1 MLNKEKIDK
10 WQDNQEAHEAI
21 NMCLEAIAGR
31 LVEIEKRLQEL
42 PTPDKTYYQPPD
54 EDKDLDLF
62 QNFTKIIENF
72 RKRNHKVVWKPYLV
86 LYFLKSV
93 VSIS

>member
-1 MLNKEKIDK
+1 MSNKEKNDQ
-10 WQDNQEAHEAI
+10 WQDNQAAHEAI

-42 PTPDKTYYQPPD
+42 TTRDKTYYQPPD

-62 QNFTKIIENF
+62 QNFTKIYEKLDKIE
-72 RKRNHKVVWKPYLV
+72 KKVL
-86 LYFLKSV
+86 
-93 VSIS
+93 

>member
-1 MLNKEKIDK
+1 MSSKEKIDQ

-62 QNFTKIIENF
+62 QNFTKIYEKLDKIE
-72 RKRNHKVVWKPYLV
+72 KKVL
-86 LYFLKSV
+86 
-93 VSIS
+93 